1 MPPDQPPSQFERP
14 YYQPQPPGPQPMAP
28 APLPPERPRPTTV
41 RQDISPPVPIAFAV
55 ICVTGVV
62 ILALGALYGASGSL
76 STVEWDER
84 QDIMVYGRMI
94 MLLGAMLLSIGLL
107 AAGFASKDMSPR
119 NRSTLYMAG
128 VIIMAIV
135 LIWPSY

>member
-1 MPPDQPPSQFERP
+1 MP
-14 YYQPQPPGPQPMAP
+14 P
-28 APLPPERPRPTTV
+28 APLPPQRPEPTTV
-41 RQDISPPVPIAFAV
+41 RQDISPPVPIAFTA

-62 ILALGALYGASGSL
+62 ILALGAIYGATASL
-76 STVEWDER
+76 DDDWQTM
-84 QDIMVYGRMI
+84 QDTMVYGRII

>member
-1 MPPDQPPSQFERP
+1 MPPDQPPSQFEP
-14 YYQPQPPGPQPMAP
+14 AYYPPQAPGPQPMAP

-41 RQDISPPVPIAFAV
+41 RQDISPPVHPAFLV
-55 ICVTGVV
+55 ICIIGIAVLT
-62 ILALGALYGASGSL
+62 IGALYGATGSF
-76 STVEWDER
+76 STHDWEER
-84 QDIMVYGRMI
+84 QDITVHGRMVVVI
-94 MLLGAMLLSIGLL
+94 GAALLSVGLL
-107 AAGFASKDMSPR
+107 AAGFAARDISPR